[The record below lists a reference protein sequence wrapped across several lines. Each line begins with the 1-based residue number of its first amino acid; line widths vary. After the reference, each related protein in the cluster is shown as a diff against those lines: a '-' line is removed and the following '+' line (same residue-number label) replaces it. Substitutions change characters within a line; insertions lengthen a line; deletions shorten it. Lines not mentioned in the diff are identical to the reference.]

1 MVSREVI
8 LMGYTAHEL
17 AELSGVSVRTLH
29 YYEEQGL
36 LHPQRRDNGYRDYD
50 TTSVQRLQQILLYR
64 RANMPLATIRSI
76 LDQPASA
83 QIDALRTQL
92 DHLYA
97 QYSQLA
103 ALITSVEQLIRE
115 TEHPEPDHEGGPTMK
130 NSIQDSQRFEALKQ
144 QAIQENEATYGAEA
158 RSRYGNEAVDASNR
172 QVAAMSSQQWDN
184 AQQQADRI
192 GELIAQLATYPDR
205 TEAIHSDVARELC
218 ELHRAWL
225 MNYWTAAMYTPDA
238 HSALAQGYVD
248 DPRFCAYYEAYAPD
262 GAALLRDAINAWVH
276 AL

>member
-1 MVSREVI
+1 MVLCEVI
-8 LMGYTAHEL
+8 VMGYTAHEL

-36 LHPQRRDNGYRDYD
+36 LHPQRRNNGYRDYD
-50 TTSVQRLQQILLYR
+50 TASVRRLQQILLYR

-97 QYSQLA
+97 QHSQLG

-115 TEHPEPDHEGGPTMK
+115 TEHPEPDHEGGPSME
-130 NSIQDSQRFEALKQ
+130 NSIKDSQRFEALKQ

-184 AQQQADRI
+184 AQQQANRI
-192 GELIAQLATYPDR
+192 GELIAQLAAYPDR
-205 TEAIHSDVARELC
+205 VEAIHSDVARELC
-218 ELHRAWL
+218 KLHRAWL
-225 MNYWTAAMYTPDA
+225 MNYWTPAMYTPDA

-248 DPRFCAYYEAYAPD
+248 DPRFCAYYEAYAPG
-262 GAALLRDAINAWVH
+262 GAAILRDAINAWVH
-276 AL
+276 TL

>member
-1 MVSREVI
+1 
-8 LMGYTAHEL
+8 MGYTAHEL

-50 TTSVQRLQQILLYR
+50 AACVQRLQQILLYR

-83 QIDALRTQL
+83 QVDALRTQL

-97 QYSQLA
+97 QHSQLA
-103 ALITSVEQLIRE
+103 ALIASVEQLIRE
-115 TEHPEPDHEGGPTMK
+115 TEHPHSTPKGGPSME
-130 NSIQDSQRFEALKQ
+130 NPAQDRRRFEALKQ

-158 RSRYGNEAVDASNR
+158 RSRYGNDAVDASNQ
-172 QVAAMSSQQWDN
+172 QVAAMSPQQWND
-184 AQQQADRI
+184 AQQQANRI
-192 GELIAQLATYPDR
+192 GELIAQLAAQPDR
-205 TEAIHSDVARELC
+205 AESMRSDTARELC
-218 ELHRAWL
+218 ELHRTWL
-225 MNYWTAAMYTPDA
+225 MNYWTPAMYTPDA

-248 DPRFCAYYEAYAPD
+248 DPRFCAYYEAYAPG

-276 AL
+276 VI